1 MLYREGRV
9 GLGGAKIFFGCGAGG
24 LLGEAK
30 IFFWEWC
37 GRGKDIFWEWCGR
50 GRRGMRGK
58 DIFWVW
64 CGRGGRGG

>member
-37 GRGKDIFWEWCGR
+37 GRGKD
-50 GRRGMRGK
+50 
-58 DIFWVW
+58 
-64 CGRGGRGG
+64 